1 MYYFQ
6 QLSNLWV
13 RALYFFIMSEDNE
26 RRSHRGSAGWII
38 VGIVAGL
45 AIIFIV
51 VITFSSKLFPS
62 GPRAGARGSPET
74 ADQSATSGPG
84 HNTTSTGGNVPSES
98 QDESVANTVPG
109 TEQIPD
115 SEVTFGRETS
125 TLEAST
131 AQEQGLNNTGNG
143 TNGGLENPLGE
154 NLTSLTGTS
163 GTY

>member
-13 RALYFFIMSEDNE
+13 RALYCYIMSEDSE

-45 AIIFIV
+45 AVIFIV
-51 VITFSSKLFPS
+51 VIAFSSTLFPS
-62 GPRAGARGSPET
+62 GPGSGGPSET

-84 HNTTSTGGNVPSES
+84 HNTTTAGGNVPSGS
-98 QDESVANTVPG
+98 QDEAVANTGPA

-125 TLEAST
+125 TVDTST

-143 TNGGLENPLGE
+143 TNDGLENPLSE

-163 GTY
+163 GTS

>member
-1 MYYFQ
+1 MYYFH

-13 RALYFFIMSEDNE
+13 RALYCYFMSEDSE

-45 AIIFIV
+45 AVIFIV
-51 VITFSSKLFPS
+51 VIAFSSTLFPS
-62 GPRAGARGSPET
+62 GPRAGGPSET

-84 HNTTSTGGNVPSES
+84 HNTTTAGGNVPSES
-98 QDESVANTVPG
+98 QDEAVANTDPG

-143 TNGGLENPLGE
+143 TNGGLENPLSE

-163 GTY
+163 GTS

>member
-13 RALYFFIMSEDNE
+13 RALYCYTMSEDSE

-45 AIIFIV
+45 AVIFIV
-51 VITFSSKLFPS
+51 IIAFSSTLFPS
-62 GPRAGARGSPET
+62 GPGTGGPPAET

-84 HNTTSTGGNVPSES
+84 HNTTTAGGNVPSES
-98 QDESVANTVPG
+98 PDEAVANTGPG

-115 SEVTFGRETS
+115 SEVTYGRETS

-143 TNGGLENPLGE
+143 TNGALENPLSE

-163 GTY
+163 GTS

>member
-1 MYYFQ
+1 
-6 QLSNLWV
+6 
-13 RALYFFIMSEDNE
+13 MSEDSD
-26 RRSHRGSAGWII
+26 RSSHKGSAGWII

-45 AIIFIV
+45 AVIFIV
-51 VITFSSKLFPS
+51 VIAFSSTLFPS

-84 HNTTSTGGNVPSES
+84 HNTTSTGGNVLSES

-125 TLEAST
+125 TLGASR
-131 AQEQGLNNTGNG
+131 AQEPSLNNTADG
-143 TNGGLENPLGE
+143 TNGGGLENPLSE

-163 GTY
+163 GTT

>member
-1 MYYFQ
+1 MYYFH

-13 RALYFFIMSEDNE
+13 RALCCNIMSEDSE
-26 RRSHRGSAGWII
+26 RKSHKGSAGWII

-45 AIIFIV
+45 AVIFIV
-51 VITFSSKLFPS
+51 VIAFSSTLFPS
-62 GPRAGARGSPET
+62 GPGTGGPPET

-84 HNTTSTGGNVPSES
+84 HNTTTAGGNVPSET
-98 QDESVANTVPG
+98 QDEAVANTGPA

-125 TLEAST
+125 TIDTPT
-131 AQEQGLNNTGNG
+131 AQEQGLNNTGNR
-143 TNGGLENPLGE
+143 TNGGLENPLSE

-163 GTY
+163 GTS

>member
-1 MYYFQ
+1 
-6 QLSNLWV
+6 
-13 RALYFFIMSEDNE
+13 MSEDNE
-26 RRSHRGSAGWII
+26 RRPHRGSAGWII

-51 VITFSSKLFPS
+51 VITFSSTLFLS
-62 GPRAGARGSPET
+62 GPKPGGPSET
-74 ADQSATSGPG
+74 PDQSATSGPG
-84 HNTTSTGGNVPSES
+84 HNTTTGGGNVPLES
-98 QDESVANTVPG
+98 QDGAVANTSPG

-163 GTY
+163 RTS

>member
-1 MYYFQ
+1 
-6 QLSNLWV
+6 
-13 RALYFFIMSEDNE
+13 MSEDSE

-45 AIIFIV
+45 AVIFIV
-51 VITFSSKLFPS
+51 VIAFSSTLFPS
-62 GPRAGARGSPET
+62 GPRAGGPSET

-84 HNTTSTGGNVPSES
+84 HNTTTAGGNVPSES
-98 QDESVANTVPG
+98 QDEAVANTDPG

-143 TNGGLENPLGE
+143 TNGGLENPLSE

-163 GTY
+163 GTS

>member
-1 MYYFQ
+1 
-6 QLSNLWV
+6 
-13 RALYFFIMSEDNE
+13 MSEDSE

-45 AIIFIV
+45 AVIFIV
-51 VITFSSKLFPS
+51 VIAFSSTLFPS
-62 GPRAGARGSPET
+62 GPGSGGPSET

-84 HNTTSTGGNVPSES
+84 HNTTTAGGNVPSGS
-98 QDESVANTVPG
+98 QDEAVANTGPA

-125 TLEAST
+125 TVDTST

-143 TNGGLENPLGE
+143 TNGGLENPLSE

-163 GTY
+163 GTS

>member
-1 MYYFQ
+1 MYYFH

-13 RALYFFIMSEDNE
+13 RALYCYLMSEDSE
-26 RRSHRGSAGWII
+26 RRSHRGSARWII

-45 AIIFIV
+45 AVISIV
-51 VITFSSKLFPS
+51 VIAFSSTLFPS
-62 GPRAGARGSPET
+62 GPRAEGPPET

-84 HNTTSTGGNVPSES
+84 HNTTTAGGNVPSET
-98 QDESVANTVPG
+98 QDEAVANTSPA

-125 TLEAST
+125 TVDTPT
-131 AQEQGLNNTGNG
+131 AQEQGLNNTGNR
-143 TNGGLENPLGE
+143 TNGGLENPLSE

-163 GTY
+163 GTS

>member
-1 MYYFQ
+1 MYYFH

-13 RALYFFIMSEDNE
+13 RALYCYIMSEDSE
-26 RRSHRGSAGWII
+26 RRSHRGSARWII
-38 VGIVAGL
+38 VGLVAGL
-45 AIIFIV
+45 AVISIV
-51 VITFSSKLFPS
+51 VIAFSSTLFPS
-62 GPRAGARGSPET
+62 GPRAEGPPET

-84 HNTTSTGGNVPSES
+84 HNTTTAGGNVPWET
-98 QDESVANTVPG
+98 QDEAVANTSPA

-125 TLEAST
+125 TVDTPT

-143 TNGGLENPLGE
+143 TNGGLENPLSE

-163 GTY
+163 GTS

>member
-1 MYYFQ
+1 
-6 QLSNLWV
+6 
-13 RALYFFIMSEDNE
+13 MSEDSE

-45 AIIFIV
+45 AVIFIV
-51 VITFSSKLFPS
+51 AIAFSSTLFPS
-62 GPRAGARGSPET
+62 GPRAGELSET

-84 HNTTSTGGNVPSES
+84 HNTTTAGANVPSES
-98 QDESVANTVPG
+98 QDGAVANTGPG

-125 TLEAST
+125 TVETST
-131 AQEQGLNNTGNG
+131 AQEQALNNTRNG
-143 TNGGLENPLGE
+143 TNDGLENPLSE

-163 GTY
+163 GTS